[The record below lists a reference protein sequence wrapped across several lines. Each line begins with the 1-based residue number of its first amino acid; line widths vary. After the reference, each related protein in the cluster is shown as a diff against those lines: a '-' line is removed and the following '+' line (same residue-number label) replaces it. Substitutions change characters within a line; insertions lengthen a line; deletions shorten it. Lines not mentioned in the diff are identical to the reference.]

1 MNPMKEA
8 WNILKEDKC
17 KMCQRP
23 KDRSAGASADA
34 QGLCA
39 DCYGHTIGE

>member
-1 MNPMKEA
+1 MNPMKES
-8 WNILKEDKC
+8 WSVLKGDRCEI
-17 KMCQRP
+17 CQRP

-39 DCYGHTIGE
+39 SCYGDTIGE

>member
-1 MNPMKEA
+1 MNPMNDA
-8 WNILKEDKC
+8 WTILKQDRCE
-17 KMCQRP
+17 MCQRL

-39 DCYGHTIGE
+39 DCYGHSMGE